1 MGEYLGDPAIELRG
15 QPEGSAVTYVSR
27 SGEAQ
32 LIELPTVPGP
42 KGKLTFLESER
53 HLPFLVKRAYYLYD
67 VPPGEQRGGLA
78 HRGVDL
84 CLIALCGSIEVRLDD
99 GRQPVRHVLDRPN
112 LGLLVPRMLWLE
124 LDCGPT
130 TVCLVLASEFY
141 DEADYVRNYDEYLE
155 LALSSTLWQS

>member
-1 MGEYLGDPAIELRG
+1 MNDA
-15 QPEGSAVTYVSR
+15 SR
-27 SGEAQ
+27 STDAQ

-42 KGKLTFLESER
+42 KGKLTFLEGER

-84 CLIALCGSIEVRLDD
+84 CVIALCGAIDVRLDD
-99 GRQPVRHVLDRPN
+99 GRESVRHVLDRPN

-124 LDCGPT
+124 LACRGSA

-141 DEADYVRNYDEYLE
+141 DEADYVRDYDEYRE
-155 LALSSTLWQS
+155 LALSPTISPS

>member
-1 MGEYLGDPAIELRG
+1 MTHP
-15 QPEGSAVTYVSR
+15 SR
-27 SGEAQ
+27 STEAQ

-53 HLPFLVKRAYYLYD
+53 HLPFLFKRAYYLYD
-67 VPPGEQRGGLA
+67 MAPGEQRGGLA

-84 CLIALCGSIEVRLDD
+84 CLMALYGRVEVRLDD
-99 GRQPVRHVLDRPN
+99 GRRRVRHVLDRPS

-124 LDCGPT
+124 LDCGPA

-141 DEADYVRNYDEYLE
+141 DETDYVRSYDEYLE
-155 LALSSTLWQS
+155 LALSPTTSPS